1 MHFFKVTY
9 KNRRD
14 SRAWI
19 RRFLRDERGNVESSL
34 VLIPLI
40 FLFLATLQ
48 IVIAL
53 NFRNLGE
60 VFVQSEATS
69 QAIAGEVDVDAEIST
84 LDRFGN
90 LRLLTI
96 ERLQEIPTL
105 IPGLAE
111 LLGRE
116 PSIKVRGTAVIEEIR

>member
-1 MHFFKVTY
+1 MPFFEVTS
-9 KNRRD
+9 KSLRD

>member
-1 MHFFKVTY
+1 MPFFEVTS
-9 KNRRD
+9 KSLRG
-14 SRAWI
+14 SRTWI

>member
-1 MHFFKVTY
+1 MSKKELKQKWVV
-9 KNRRD
+9 
-14 SRAWI
+14 
-19 RRFLRDERGNVESSL
+19 RFLRDERGNVESSL
-34 VLIPLI
+34 VVIPLI

-48 IVIAL
+48 IVVAL
-53 NFRNLGE
+53 NFRNMGE

-105 IPGLAE
+105 IPGLAQ
-111 LLGRE
+111 LLGRD
-116 PSIKVRGTAVIEEIR
+116 PSIKVRGSAVIEEIR

>member
-1 MHFFKVTY
+1 MSKKELKQKWVV
-9 KNRRD
+9 
-14 SRAWI
+14 
-19 RRFLRDERGNVESSL
+19 RFLRDERGNVESSL
-34 VLIPLI
+34 VVIPLI

-48 IVIAL
+48 IVVAL
-53 NFRNLGE
+53 NFRNMGE

-96 ERLQEIPTL
+96 ERLQEIPNL
-105 IPGLAE
+105 IPGLAQ
-111 LLGRE
+111 LLGRD
-116 PSIKVRGTAVIEEIR
+116 PSIKVRGSAVIEEIR

>member
-69 QAIAGEVDVDAEIST
+69 QAIAGEVDVDAEITT